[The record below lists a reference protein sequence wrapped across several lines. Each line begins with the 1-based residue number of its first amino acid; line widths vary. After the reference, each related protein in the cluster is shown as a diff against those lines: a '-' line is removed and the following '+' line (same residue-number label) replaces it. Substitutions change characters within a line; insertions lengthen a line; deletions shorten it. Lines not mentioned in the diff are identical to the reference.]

1 MDKKLNFLVIID
13 DSVEMFQALR
23 YASIRSRRSNGNV
36 VILYTFN
43 NLEFSHWKS
52 VENIAELELKE
63 EAEHKI
69 KELEDF
75 VFELSLKKP
84 LKYIMKGDRIDCIL
98 NFLDENKFV
107 SNLILAASA
116 SSSGPGPLISEFTGK
131 SRLRLKVPLTII
143 PSNLTEEQID
153 NLF

>member
-1 MDKKLNFLVIID
+1 MLK
-13 DSVEMFQALR
+13 QA
-23 YASIRSRRSNGNV
+23 S
-36 VILYTFN
+36 T
-43 NLEFSHWKS
+43 
-52 VENIAELELKE
+52 
-63 EAEHKI
+63 EHKI

-84 LKYIMKGDRIDCIL
+84 LKYIMKGDRIDCII